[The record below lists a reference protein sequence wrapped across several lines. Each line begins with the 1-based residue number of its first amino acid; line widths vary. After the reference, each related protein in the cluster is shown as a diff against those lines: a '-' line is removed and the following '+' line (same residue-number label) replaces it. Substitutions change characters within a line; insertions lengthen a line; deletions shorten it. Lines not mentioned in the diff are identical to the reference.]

1 MFPGIPVKIL
11 LASGRQN
18 VAGVMK
24 AMKQQVDS
32 FLLFKSFW
40 EMQTIWVCISVFF
53 PKIFLSPREIELG
66 SKPHKEND
74 HIFCFCFLESG
85 SWTES
90 GASDIP
96 GEQGSC
102 SVRSKKKSRGKEL
115 F

>member
-1 MFPGIPVKIL
+1 
-11 LASGRQN
+11 
-18 VAGVMK
+18 MK

-53 PKIFLSPREIELG
+53 FPKIFLSPREIELG
-66 SKPHKEND
+66 SKPYKEND

-85 SWTES
+85 SWVES
-90 GASDIP
+90 GAFDIP

-102 SVRSKKKSRGKEL
+102 SVRSKNFRKEKV
-115 F
+115 